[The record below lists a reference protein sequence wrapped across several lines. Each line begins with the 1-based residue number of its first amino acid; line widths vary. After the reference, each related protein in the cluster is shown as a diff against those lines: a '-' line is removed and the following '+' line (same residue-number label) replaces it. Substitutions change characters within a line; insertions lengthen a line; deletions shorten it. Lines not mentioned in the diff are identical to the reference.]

1 MRISF
6 HYISSIRHF
15 VHRYFNLVLARVVFC
30 GAQAGRPPRGR
41 RREGGNGDGDSSDS
55 SSSGADSDDDD
66 DDDDDDTS
74 ESSESDSSSSDSDE
88 REPAVAAAAAA
99 AAAGKEKAVGR
110 RGLGRSSTKR
120 RYIVTSGHRASL
132 RCLF

>member
-1 MRISF
+1 MCISVHFISLILRIVF
-6 HYISSIRHF
+6 RF
-15 VHRYFNLVLARVVFC
+15 FNLVFARVVFC

-66 DDDDDDTS
+66 DDDDDTS

-88 REPAVAAAAAA
+88 REPAAGAVAAV
-99 AAAGKEKAVGR
+99 GKEKAVGR

-120 RYIVTSGHRASL
+120 RYIVTSGHRGSV